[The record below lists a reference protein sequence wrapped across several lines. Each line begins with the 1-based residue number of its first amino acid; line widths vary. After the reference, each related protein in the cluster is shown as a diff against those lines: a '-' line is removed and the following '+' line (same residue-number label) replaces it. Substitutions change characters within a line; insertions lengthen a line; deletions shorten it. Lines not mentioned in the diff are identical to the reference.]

1 MEGFREHFGTEPRL
15 RTTDGYSFL
24 GRDKAGLGVGPGSG
38 NSGNDLPQPKTEA
51 TLAGNGDS
59 TSHAPSGLQTAV
71 HGSAAGMRG
80 MRPPP
85 LAVVPEAVVA
95 PAAKSAKSAKSTN
108 AASGGDN
115 LHGGLNQSE
124 STLENLLDIIKSS
137 ATSRSGGGI
146 EKSPTKL
153 STAAPVGITQSAVGG
168 AGSGDLM
175 RRLGKLVKAPEQGM
189 DIDSWQ
195 SAKISV
201 QIVAMDR
208 LTDMQSMIQK
218 SRERAARRRQRADSV
233 QNGVQTSRTAVR
245 PVDKD
250 VAAKAS
256 TVSKELGARGV
267 AKGSQLPRAD
277 ADTAEDVAVGGA
289 AAAADGSKG
298 DGQARAGRGTKRP
311 MPAEFI
317 FQVQVPQLARR
328 RVADVIVGVQVE
340 KRKRRRAAE
349 AADEDDM
356 GMDVDLD
363 GSSAAK
369 RMRTLAAQDR
379 VDRPYVSS
387 DSGRAKPRRQ
397 AASATRARSPSEQR
411 TQRAQADAPVETPAP
426 VSAQGYRDTQAP
438 VETPAPVSAQGYRQ
452 AQAQAQA
459 QAPAWSTSGSAV
471 GRAGGWVSEGELEAL
486 RRSSS
491 RLGESMRS
499 FKHIGDAERESG
511 STAAL
516 EIVSYLESM
525 SCCLEDFWIRGAF
538 NTAGDM
544 HKNWHTMLNICS
556 YLEAKCD
563 RSEFT
568 LLRGCAMLVSGSVH
582 YQLATLELELAQ
594 QQQPQGEAAAAAVQ
608 RLAAAAARRLEQVE
622 QLQHTAQGMVSARR
636 LARQLPQMWQ
646 RCQESGASLGRYE
659 VRSTPHTTS
668 WPAVAYPV
676 GAMSNPLD
684 VANFVRQAG
693 REWLS
698 QKGLALRMPGRQGIA
713 HGLLTQARQPA
724 ATKATRRG
732 EMSALSAIR
741 SVIDYESE
749 VSKISQFLDKFETAA
764 GKKQLAAEAM
774 DTGDGDEEEADG
786 NDDMDADM
794 GELAPGEAQ
803 RRYAV
808 LLQRVADRTS
818 DTVA

>member
-1 MEGFREHFGTEPRL
+1 
-15 RTTDGYSFL
+15 
-24 GRDKAGLGVGPGSG
+24 
-38 NSGNDLPQPKTEA
+38 
-51 TLAGNGDS
+51 
-59 TSHAPSGLQTAV
+59 
-71 HGSAAGMRG
+71 
-80 MRPPP
+80 
-85 LAVVPEAVVA
+85 
-95 PAAKSAKSAKSTN
+95 
-108 AASGGDN
+108 
-115 LHGGLNQSE
+115 
-124 STLENLLDIIKSS
+124 
-137 ATSRSGGGI
+137 
-146 EKSPTKL
+146 
-153 STAAPVGITQSAVGG
+153 
-168 AGSGDLM
+168 
-175 RRLGKLVKAPEQGM
+175 
-189 DIDSWQ
+189 
-195 SAKISV
+195 
-201 QIVAMDR
+201 
-208 LTDMQSMIQK
+208 
-218 SRERAARRRQRADSV
+218 
-233 QNGVQTSRTAVR
+233 
-245 PVDKD
+245 
-250 VAAKAS
+250 
-256 TVSKELGARGV
+256 
-267 AKGSQLPRAD
+267 
-277 ADTAEDVAVGGA
+277 
-289 AAAADGSKG
+289 
-298 DGQARAGRGTKRP
+298 
-311 MPAEFI
+311 
-317 FQVQVPQLARR
+317 VQVPQLARR

-379 VDRPYVSS
+379 VDRPCARGSPRSAVRRDENRDRSRSSSISGRSGRDRSRSEDRSRGRGRVSNRRKDVSS

-563 RSEFT
+563 RGEFT

-698 QKGLALRMPGRQGIA
+698 QKGLALRMPGRQGA
-713 HGLLTQARQPA
+713 V
-724 ATKATRRG
+724 RG
-732 EMSALSAIR
+732 QWAGADNGSAYCASH
-741 SVIDYESE
+741 
-749 VSKISQFLDKFETAA
+749 
-764 GKKQLAAEAM
+764 
-774 DTGDGDEEEADG
+774 
-786 NDDMDADM
+786 
-794 GELAPGEAQ
+794 
-803 RRYAV
+803 
-808 LLQRVADRTS
+808 
-818 DTVA
+818 